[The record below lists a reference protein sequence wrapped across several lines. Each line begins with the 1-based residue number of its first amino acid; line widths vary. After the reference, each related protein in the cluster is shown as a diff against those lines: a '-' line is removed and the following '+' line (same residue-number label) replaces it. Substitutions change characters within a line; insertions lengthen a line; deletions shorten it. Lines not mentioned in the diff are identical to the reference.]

1 MRPPRHLLTTIEVVS
16 IPLRQS
22 IAGARAR
29 EAHGV
34 QPKSRHDPSSR
45 GARDLAKT
53 RFNKVFAIALQ
64 ARFPGAGK
72 GLIKF
77 ICATALHVRAFHMVL
92 RAERSIHHTVALY
105 RRSAQLMDGCPT
117 TGGVR

>member
-1 MRPPRHLLTTIEVVS
+1 MRPPRHLLTTIEAVS

-77 ICATALHVRAFHMVL
+77 ISYVPPHYMY
-92 RAERSIHHTVALY
+92 ERSIWCSE
-105 RRSAQLMDGCPT
+105 RNGRSIIPSPS
-117 TGGVR
+117 TGGRLS